1 MPLTGGSTILVP
13 VDVSSD
19 ERPATDLLAV
29 SDAVNL
35 VVLGYYPVPGQAA
48 PAQLKADHEDDA
60 QRRLDEF
67 AAAIDRDVTR
77 RVVFTHDRDETVDRA
92 AEEYDCDAI
101 LLPGSHTATERV
113 FVPLRGDDN
122 LDRILSLVADLLR
135 RKEATA
141 TLFHATTADEQAYGR
156 SLLDGAA
163 DRLVGAGVDRD
174 RIDTRLTVTDDPGT
188 AIVEMA
194 NEFDLLVVGETE
206 PSLTDRILGRV
217 STRIADE
224 VDRPAFVVRKA

>member
-1 MPLTGGSTILVP
+1 MTLAGSSTILVP

-19 ERPATDLLAV
+19 ERPAEDLLTL
-29 SDAVNL
+29 SDAMDL
-35 VVLGYYPVPGQAA
+35 VLLGYYRVPDQAP
-48 PAQLKADHEDDA
+48 PAQLKADHGDDA
-60 QRRLDEF
+60 ERRLDEL
-67 AAAIDRDVTR
+67 AAAIDRDLTR
-77 RVVFTHDRDETVDRA
+77 HVVFTHDRDETVDRA
-92 AEEYDCDAI
+92 AEEYDCDAV

-122 LDRILSLVADLLR
+122 LDRVLSLVGALLR

-141 TLFHATTADEQAYGR
+141 TLFHATTADEQEYGR
-156 SLLDGAA
+156 SLLDDAVGRLAEA
-163 DRLVGAGVDRD
+163 GIDRA
-174 RIDTRLTVTDDPGT
+174 RISTRSATTDDPGT

-194 NEFDLLVVGETE
+194 DEFDLLVVGGTD

-224 VDRPAFVVRKA
+224 VDRPTFVVRKA

>member
-13 VDVSSD
+13 VDVSND
-19 ERPATDLLAV
+19 ERPAKDLLTI

-35 VVLGYYPVPGQAA
+35 VLLGYYPVPDQAP

-60 QRRLDEF
+60 QRRLAELV
-67 AAAIDRDVTR
+67 ATIDRDVTQ

-135 RKEATA
+135 RDEATA
-141 TLFHATTADEQAYGR
+141 TLFH
-156 SLLDGAA
+156 
-163 DRLVGAGVDRD
+163 DRLVEAGIDRA
-174 RIDTRLTVTDDPGT
+174 RINTRLATTDDPGT
-188 AIVEMA
+188 AIVELA
-194 NEFDLLVVGETE
+194 HEFDLLVVGETE

>member
-19 ERPATDLLAV
+19 ERPAKDLLTV
-29 SDAVNL
+29 SDAVDL
-35 VVLGYYPVPGQAA
+35 VLLGYYRVPDQAP
-48 PAQLKADHEDDA
+48 PAQLKADHGDDA
-60 QRRLDEF
+60 ERRLTEL
-67 AAAIDRDVTR
+67 AATIDRDLTR
-77 RVVFTHDRDETVDRA
+77 RVAFTHDRDETIDRA

-122 LDRILSLVADLLR
+122 LDRVLSLVGDLLR
-135 RKEATA
+135 RKGATA
-141 TLFHATTADEQAYGR
+141 TLFHATTADEQEYGR
-156 SLLDGAA
+156 SLLDDAA
-163 DRLVGAGVDRD
+163 GRLVEAGIDRA
-174 RIDTRLTVTDDPGT
+174 RIDTRLATTDDPGT
-188 AIVEMA
+188 AIIELA
-194 NEFDLLVVGETE
+194 HEFDLLVVGETE

-224 VDRPAFVVRKA
+224 VDRPTFVVRDV

>member
-13 VDVSSD
+13 VDVSND
-19 ERPATDLLAV
+19 ERPAKNLLTV
-29 SDAVNL
+29 SDGVNI
-35 VVLGYYPVPGQAA
+35 VLLGCYPVPDQAP
-48 PAQLKADHEDDA
+48 PAQLKADHEEDA
-60 QRRLDEF
+60 QRRLGEL
-67 AAAIDRDVTR
+67 AATIGREVTR

-101 LLPGSHTATERV
+101 LLTGSHTATDRV
-113 FVPLRGDDN
+113 FVPLRGDGN
-122 LDRILSLVADLLR
+122 LVRILSLVADLLR

-141 TLFHATTADEQAYGR
+141 TLFHATTPNEQEYGQ
-156 SLLDGAA
+156 SLLDDAA
-163 DRLVGAGVDRD
+163 GRLVEAGINRA
-174 RIDTRLTVTDDPGT
+174 RINTQLTTTDDPGT

-194 NEFDLLVVGETE
+194 HEFDLLVVGETE

-224 VDRPAFVVRKA
+224 VDRPAFVVRKP

>member
-13 VDVSSD
+13 VDVSND
-19 ERPATDLLAV
+19 ERPAKDLLTI

-35 VVLGYYPVPGQAA
+35 VLLGYYPVPDQAP

-60 QRRLDEF
+60 QRRLAELV
-67 AAAIDRDVTR
+67 ATIDRDVTQ

-135 RKEATA
+135 RDEATA
-141 TLFHATTADEQAYGR
+141 TLFHAATADEQAYGQ
-156 SLLDGAA
+156 SLLDDAA
-163 DRLVGAGVDRD
+163 DRLVEAGIDRA
-174 RIDTRLTVTDDPGT
+174 RIDTRLATTDDPGT
-188 AIVEMA
+188 AIVELA
-194 NEFDLLVVGETE
+194 HEFDLLVVGETE

>member
-13 VDVSSD
+13 VDVSND
-19 ERPATDLLAV
+19 EHPATDLLTV

-35 VVLGYYPVPGQAA
+35 VLLGYYPVPDQAP
-48 PAQLKADHEDDA
+48 PAQLKAAHENDA
-60 QRRLDEF
+60 QRRLEEL
-67 AAAIDRDVTR
+67 AATLDREVTQ

-113 FVPLRGDDN
+113 FAPLRGDDN
-122 LDRILSLVADLLR
+122 LDRIVSLVTDLLR
-135 RKEATA
+135 RNEATV
-141 TLFHATTADEQAYGR
+141 TLFHAATADEQAYGR
-156 SLLDGAA
+156 SLLDDATE
-163 DRLVGAGVDRD
+163 RLVEAGIDRA
-174 RIDTRLTVTDDPGT
+174 RIDTRLAATDDPGT
-188 AIVEMA
+188 AIVETA
-194 NEFDLLVVGETE
+194 HEFDLLVVGETE

-224 VDRPAFVVRKA
+224 VDRPAFVVRDP